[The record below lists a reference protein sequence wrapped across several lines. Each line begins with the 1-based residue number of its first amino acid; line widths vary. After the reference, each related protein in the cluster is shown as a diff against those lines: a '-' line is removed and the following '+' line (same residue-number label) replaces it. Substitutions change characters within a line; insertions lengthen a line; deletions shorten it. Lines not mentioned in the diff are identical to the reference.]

1 MHKNATRQLVNER
14 TSLPN
19 LNMSS
24 VSQRFKPKG
33 RPTPRCS
40 TDGGFLLHQLSAWPA
55 RGTFLDDGLAKG
67 IAQLVGNAT
76 VLDVGAGSGQYD
88 IVPRAARLGPRCS
101 PLAWHRWCEWRRRVH
116 TSIGPT
122 WGGDGLCKPVRCVG
136 RRPAAD
142 ARLGNVAGGRRA
154 YTPSLLDQLPAPAAY
169 CQSLRHHP
177 HVEHRLRE
185 RHLPHLL
192 PRAARR
198 RVAF

>member
-76 VLDVGAGSGQYD
+76 VLDVGAGSGQYGACSTSC
-88 IVPRAARLGPRCS
+88 AARAEMLPAGVASMVRVASQSSHVDWAHLG
-101 PLAWHRWCEWRRRVH
+101 RRR
-116 TSIGPT
+116 TM
-122 WGGDGLCKPVRCVG
+122 
-136 RRPAAD
+136 
-142 ARLGNVAGGRRA
+142 
-154 YTPSLLDQLPAPAAY
+154 
-169 CQSLRHHP
+169 
-177 HVEHRLRE
+177 
-185 RHLPHLL
+185 
-192 PRAARR
+192 
-198 RVAF
+198 